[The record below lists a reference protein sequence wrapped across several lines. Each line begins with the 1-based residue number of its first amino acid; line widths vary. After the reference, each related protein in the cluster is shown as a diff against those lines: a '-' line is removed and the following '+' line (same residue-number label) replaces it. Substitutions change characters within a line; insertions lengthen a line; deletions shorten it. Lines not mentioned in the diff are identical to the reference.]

1 MENWNS
7 IRKLKIDNSVH
18 LNNLDFELM
27 KVIRIN
33 YYIKNTV
40 FYIFSLIS
48 YQIPEGFDGT

>member
-1 MENWNS
+1 MENWNR

-48 YQIPEGFDGT
+48 YQIPESFDGT